1 MKKLLLLGF
10 MVLLAITAMPVG
22 ASAFLGQIHV
32 VVDGAPLKGGAIV
45 KNNVTFVPFR
55 ELFDSLGLQINYDS
69 KKKQVTGTSSSLKV
83 TFTIG
88 SKTAYVNGNKQAL
101 QAAPFTYEGSVYVP
115 LRIVGESTGSDVIFV
130 KDVQVVL
137 VNSPNFEGFTF
148 DGTFGIVNITSDG
161 SLKVENLLA
170 LDEFLNLTEMEE
182 VIVYEKELSSD
193 DAPKPHT
200 SLTPDSVIVPVET
213 PEMDDLDTKIIP
225 TE

>member
-1 MKKLLLLGF
+1 M
-10 MVLLAITAMPVG
+10 
-22 ASAFLGQIHV
+22 
-32 VVDGAPLKGGAIV
+32 
-45 KNNVTFVPFR
+45 
-55 ELFDSLGLQINYDS
+55 
-69 KKKQVTGTSSSLKV
+69 
-83 TFTIG
+83 
-88 SKTAYVNGNKQAL
+88 
-101 QAAPFTYEGSVYVP
+101 
-115 LRIVGESTGSDVIFV
+115 IFV